1 MVRGLTPTR
10 NQTTKFG
17 TTLLVVASL
26 VFAII
31 IETTDAF
38 LAPSSRVFSCYYC
51 GGQSY
56 LPPPSLVRMTSDDI
70 PESSNNV
77 NMESVWRFI
86 KKPLLRLGSK
96 GISPSHGNS
105 LRELLKSHRVI
116 KVKVNNRKDGT
127 SVHARW
133 RNSKQYSLF
142 LFLILINV
150 LHGIPFFLLH
160 QNEKILVTLE
170 ESFENLKRLAEAS
183 GTIEGIEL
191 LRTRP
196 SENVFMCG
204 VKGSLQLIEKGEY
217 PSTLAEP

>member
-1 MVRGLTPTR
+1 MVPSASPSPHLSPGPSGGQPKSTSRFSSCSRRLFDFGMGSFGNYIPSLPSDRRESAVRMVRGLTPTR

-38 LAPSSRVFSCYYC
+38 LAPSSRVLSCYYYR
-51 GGQSY
+51 GQSY

-127 SVHARW
+127 SVHAR
-133 RNSKQYSLF
+133 
-142 LFLILINV
+142 
-150 LHGIPFFLLH
+150 
-160 QNEKILVTLE
+160 
-170 ESFENLKRLAEAS
+170 
-183 GTIEGIEL
+183 
-191 LRTRP
+191 
-196 SENVFMCG
+196 
-204 VKGSLQLIEKGEY
+204 
-217 PSTLAEP
+217 